1 MPFIIALSDPSADR
15 IDLCGGKGAGLARL
29 LQGGFQVPPGH
40 VITTEA
46 FHATATALPA
56 FAEQS
61 AELTDDPAATA
72 HLRARLLAC
81 PLPQP
86 LVAGLAAALDPAQP
100 YAVRSSATL
109 EDLGSA
115 SFAGQHDTLLGCTG
129 LEEVLHAVRVCFASF
144 WGDRAV
150 AYRKRHGINDAGAA
164 MAVVV
169 QPMVAARAA
178 GVAFTLDP
186 VGGRL
191 DEVHISAH
199 PGLGE
204 AVVNGDAEVDRFVFG
219 KAALDLRAAD
229 TPRCLPCL
237 APAEAAAVAEVARAI
252 EAAFGFPQDVE
263 WAIDPSG
270 AVQVLQARPVTAIPA
285 RWTRDESA
293 ERFPNP
299 VTPLAWDFAEAGFHA
314 ALQASFARMGLPPMP
329 GRWFAA
335 FGGYVYGNQNAVEL
349 YLGRPLVPAGPV
361 EALRGALPGLVRR
374 FAWVDQLPGEWA
386 TTLDR
391 FLVEVG
397 RLDAVPLAGLTRQ
410 EIWAHIGRLNA
421 AGRAYFRHNIAIS
434 IGHAAVHRALRELL
448 GRLLPGA
455 EAAAAYDV
463 LVRPAET
470 RTAAVN
476 AELDALAALAGADA
490 GLRDLLRGGD
500 ARGIIEE
507 GRLAAYPAFQQA
519 LQALLR
525 DHGHRELDF
534 DPYHPGWGE
543 APWAVLQA
551 VSARLDG
558 PPPPRNALA
567 DRMAAAAT
575 LRRLGAGLPDD
586 LSLLLHELVRLA
598 RLYTELDDN
607 EHYQTARLGPLLR
620 RAVAALG
627 RDLAADGVIA
637 APLDLFFAPEAALA
651 DAVEQDRPGCW
662 QALAAGIARAKAD
675 HQAQGTRSPP
685 WSLQDAPAPVPDS
698 DGMTGIPGSPGCVVA
713 PAYIVRS
720 PDDFAACPSGAILVV
735 RATTPAWTALFARA
749 AGIIAE
755 SGGPLSHGAI
765 AAREQG
771 IPAVMA
777 VRDAMARL
785 ANGQMLRLD
794 GSHGTVG
801 LVPA

>member
-1 MPFIIALSDPSADR
+1 MPFIISLSDTAARR

-29 LQGGFQVPPGH
+29 VQGGFQVPPGH

-46 FHATATALPA
+46 YRATVAALPG
-56 FAEQS
+56 FAEQAAS
-61 AELTDDPAATA
+61 HAGVPAAAA

-81 PLPQP
+81 PLPPP
-86 LVAGLAAALDPAQP
+86 LVAGLAAVLDPAQP

-129 LEEVLHAVRVCFASF
+129 LEAVLHAVRVCFASF

-150 AYRKRHGINDAGAA
+150 AYRGRHGIGDAGAA

-169 QPMVAARAA
+169 QPMVAAQAA

-191 DEVHISAH
+191 DEIHISAH

-219 KAALDLRAAD
+219 KAALDLRATD
-229 TPRCLPCL
+229 TPRAAPCL
-237 APAEAAAVAEVARAI
+237 APAEAAAVADAARGI

-263 WAIDPSG
+263 WAIDG
-270 AVQVLQARPVTAIPA
+270 AGEVQVLQARPVTAIPA

-314 ALQASFARMGLPPMP
+314 ALQASFARMGLPQMP

-335 FGGYVYGNQNAVEL
+335 FGGYVYGDQNAVEL
-349 YLGRPLVPAGPV
+349 YLGRPLVPAGPL
-361 EALRGALPGLVRR
+361 EALHEALPGLVRR
-374 FAWVDQLPGEWA
+374 FAWVGQLPGEWA
-386 TTLDR
+386 ATLDR

-397 RLDAVPLAGLTRQ
+397 RLDAVPLAELTRR
-410 EIWAHIGRLNA
+410 EVWAHIGRLNE

-434 IGHAAVHRALRELL
+434 IGHAALHRALRELL

-463 LVRPAET
+463 LVRPVET

-476 AELDALAALAGADA
+476 TQLDALAALAGADP

-500 ARGIIEE
+500 ARGTIEG
-507 GRLAAYPAFQQA
+507 GRLAPYPAFQQA

-534 DPYHPGWGE
+534 DPYYPGWDD

-558 PPPPRNALA
+558 ASPARDTMA
-567 DRMAAAAT
+567 DRLAAAAA
-575 LRRLGAGLPDD
+575 LRRLEAGLPDD
-586 LSLLLHELVRLA
+586 LALLLHELVRLA

-627 RDLAADGVIA
+627 HGLAADGVIA
-637 APLDLFFAPEAALA
+637 APLDLFFATEAALD
-651 DAVEQDRPGCW
+651 DAVAQDRPECW
-662 QALAAGIARAKAD
+662 QALAVGIAQAKAD
-675 HQAQGTRSPP
+675 HRAQGMRSPP
-685 WSLQDAPAPVPDS
+685 WSLDAAAPEPDGE
-698 DGMTGIPGSPGCVVA
+698 GMTGIPGSPGCAVA

-720 PDDFAACPSGAILVV
+720 PDDFADCPAGAILVV

-785 ANGQMLRLD
+785 VNGQVVRLD

-801 LVPA
+801 LVA